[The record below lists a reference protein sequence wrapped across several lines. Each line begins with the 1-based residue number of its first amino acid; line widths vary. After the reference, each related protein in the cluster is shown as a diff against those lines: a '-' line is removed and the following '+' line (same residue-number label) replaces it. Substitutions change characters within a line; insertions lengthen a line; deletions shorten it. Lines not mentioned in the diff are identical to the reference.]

1 MTTRADDER
10 FMARAIEV
18 SRRHTGLTD
27 TNPSVG
33 CVLVKDGEIIAEAVT
48 SVGGRPHAERNALDL
63 AGETARGATAYVT
76 LEPCSHFGKTPP
88 CANALVD
95 FGVARVVV
103 AVDDPDERVS
113 GRGYQILRD
122 AGIAVETGLLRA
134 EGERVLAGYL
144 TRKVRSRPHV
154 ILKLAVSSD
163 GMIGR
168 VGEGQVAITGPES
181 RRAVHELRAR
191 CDAILVGIG
200 TAIADDPELT
210 VRIAGLEHRSPVRI
224 VLDRRLE
231 LPMGSK
237 LVRTAGDVGV
247 VVVRIAS
254 SPELPPSALPGI
266 SPTGGEIGWA
276 LALSDVSLSASNAK
290 NASEHIASKSND
302 KLGRSANRESISPPV
317 GEMPGRAEGGSHTQK
332 RTQLE
337 TSGVEVLETP
347 TLQSLLTILANR
359 GMSELLVEGG
369 AHVAKSFLEAGL
381 VDRILLFE
389 SPVIVGA
396 GGLESPLTRADIS
409 QEFTFVGETAY
420 GPDRCFEF
428 ERPL

>member
-27 TNPSVG
+27 ANPSVG

-48 SVGGRPHAERNALDL
+48 AIGGRPHAERQALEL
-63 AGETARGATAYVT
+63 AGEAARGATAYVT

-122 AGIAVETGLLRA
+122 AGIAVETGSLRA

-144 TRKVRSRPHV
+144 TRKVKNRPHV
-154 ILKLAVSSD
+154 ILKLAVSAD
-163 GMIGR
+163 GMIGK
-168 VGEGQVAITGPES
+168 VVEGQVAITGQES
-181 RRAVHELRAR
+181 RQAVHELRAR

-210 VRIAGLEHRSPVRI
+210 VRIAGMEHRSPVRI

-231 LPMGSK
+231 LPLGSK

-254 SPELPPSALPGI
+254 NAELPPSALPGI

-276 LALSDVSLSASNAK
+276 LASSDVSLSASNAK
-290 NASEHIASKSND
+290 NASEHIASKSSA

-337 TSGVEVLETP
+337 TSGVEVLTTP

-389 SPVIVGA
+389 SPIIIGA
-396 GGLESPLTRADIS
+396 GGLESPLTRADIP

>member
-48 SVGGRPHAERNALDL
+48 AIGGRPHAERQALEL
-63 AGETARGATAYVT
+63 AGAAARGATAYVT

-134 EGERVLAGYL
+134 EGEHVLAGYL
-144 TRKVRSRPHV
+144 TRKVKNRPHV
-154 ILKLAVSSD
+154 ILKLAVSAD

-181 RRAVHELRAR
+181 RQAVHELRAR

-231 LPMGSK
+231 LPVGSK

-247 VVVRIAS
+247 VVARIAS
-254 SPELPPSALPGI
+254 SAELPPSALPGI
-266 SPTGGEIGWA
+266 SPSRGEIDSR
-276 LALSDVSLSASNAK
+276 LA
-290 NASEHIASKSND
+290 
-302 KLGRSANRESISPPV
+302 GRSNLEPSSEASITDASLAFDANGEMSGEVSAQPISLLV
-317 GEMPGRAEGGSHTQK
+317 GEMPGRAEGGSDTHK
-332 RTQLE
+332 RQHLE
-337 TSGVEVLETP
+337 TSGVEVLEAP

-369 AHVAKSFLEAGL
+369 AHVVKSFLEAGL

-389 SPVIVGA
+389 SPIIIGA
-396 GGLESPLTRADIS
+396 GGLESPLTHADIPK
-409 QEFTFVGETAY
+409 EFTFVGETAY